1 MNEIVTSSYERALSL
16 DKKIKAN
23 AQIAQESLYEVCKGL
38 KEMRDGKLYKE
49 LGYQNFED
57 YSENEIGIKRTQAF
71 NYIKAVE
78 TIETFE
84 NVHPGEHFKKIGVS
98 KLYLLSTLS
107 EPEREEI
114 IEKVDIE
121 DISKRDLEKEIK
133 SLKELNEGLTKKVT
147 EEKKKAEM
155 ESSKARATEQRM
167 SVLKTDKESLVIQTE
182 QLKEKI
188 KELENRPVEVAIQDN
203 SEEIEKLKNE
213 YEDQLAE
220 KHGEYI
226 AQLQIASERLKEL
239 SKLRAELEELKNAPV
254 PEPEKIEV
262 ADTKELLKLYL
273 ENAID
278 TGNRLI
284 GFLKKHPVGEYQER
298 IRKCFQLLLE
308 QAEKEDCHDTL

>member
-1 MNEIVTSSYERALSL
+1 MNEIITSSYERALSL

-57 YSENEIGIKRTQAF
+57 YSENEVGITRKQSYQ
-71 NYIKAVE
+71 YISIAEK
-78 TIETFE
+78 FGE
-84 NVHPGEHFKKIGVS
+84 NVTPGLQKIGVS

-114 IEKVDIE
+114 IERVDIE

-147 EEKKKAEM
+147 EEKKKAEA
-155 ESSKARATEQRM
+155 ESSKAKATEQRLCI
-167 SVLKTDKESLVIQTE
+167 LKVDKESLAVQAE

-188 KELENRPVEVAIQDN
+188 RELENRPVEVAVQDN

-239 SKLRAELEELKNAPV
+239 GKLRAELEELKNTPA

-262 ADTKELLKLYL
+262 ADTKEVVKIYMA
-273 ENAID
+273 NVID
-278 TGNRLI
+278 AGNRLVGYI
-284 GFLKKHPVGEYQER
+284 KKYPEYGNRAREIFEALISQVG
-298 IRKCFQLLLE
+298 KN
-308 QAEKEDCHDTL
+308 DTL

>member
-1 MNEIVTSSYERALSL
+1 MNEIVTSSYEKALSL

-49 LGYQNFED
+49 LGYQNFES
-57 YSENEIGIKRTQAF
+57 YSEVEVGIKRSQAF
-71 NYIKAVE
+71 KYIKAVE
-78 TIETFE
+78 TYE
-84 NVHPGEHFKKIGVS
+84 NVSPGKHFEEIGVV

-239 SKLRAELEELKNAPV
+239 SKLRAELEELKNAPA

>member
-1 MNEIVTSSYERALSL
+1 MNEIITSSYERALSL

-57 YSENEIGIKRTQAF
+57 YSENEVGITRMQSHKF
-71 NYIKAVE
+71 IKIAE
-78 TIETFE
+78 SFSEE
-84 NVHPGEHFKKIGVS
+84 NVNASLHLGVT
-98 KLYLLSTLS
+98 KLYFLTKLD
-107 EPEREEI
+107 EQEREELTQ
-114 IEKVDIE
+114 KVDIE
-121 DISKRDLEKEIK
+121 NISTRDLEKEIK

-147 EEKKKAEM
+147 EEKKKAEA
-155 ESSKARATEQRM
+155 ESSKAKATEQRLCI
-167 SVLKTDKESLVIQTE
+167 LKVDKESLAVQAE

-188 KELENRPVEVAIQDN
+188 RELENRPVEVAVQDN

-239 SKLRAELEELKNAPV
+239 EKLRTELQELKNAPA

-262 ADTKELLKLYL
+262 ADTKEVVKIYMA
-273 ENAID
+273 NVID
-278 TGNRLI
+278 AGNRLVGYI
-284 GFLKKHPVGEYQER
+284 KKYPEYGNRAREIFEALISQVG
-298 IRKCFQLLLE
+298 KN
-308 QAEKEDCHDTL
+308 DTL

>member
-57 YSENEIGIKRTQAF
+57 YSENEVGITRMQSHKF
-71 NYIKAVE
+71 IKIAE
-78 TIETFE
+78 SFSEE
-84 NVHPGEHFKKIGVS
+84 NVNASLHLGVT
-98 KLYLLSTLS
+98 KLYFLTKLD
-107 EPEREEI
+107 EQEREELTQ
-114 IEKVDIE
+114 KVDIE
-121 DISKRDLEKEIK
+121 NISTRDLEKEIK

-147 EEKKKAEM
+147 EEKKKAEA
-155 ESSKARATEQRM
+155 ESSKAKATEQRLCI
-167 SVLKTDKESLVIQTE
+167 LKVDKESLVIQAE

-188 KELENRPVEVAIQDN
+188 KELENRPVEVAVQDN

-239 SKLRAELEELKNAPV
+239 EKLRTELQELKNAPA

-262 ADTKELLKLYL
+262 ADTKEVVKIYMA
-273 ENAID
+273 NVID
-278 TGNRLI
+278 AGNRLVGYI
-284 GFLKKHPVGEYQER
+284 KKYPEYGNRAREIFEALISQVG
-298 IRKCFQLLLE
+298 KN
-308 QAEKEDCHDTL
+308 DTL

>member
-147 EEKKKAEM
+147 EEKKKAEA
-155 ESSKARATEQRM
+155 ESSKAKATEQRLCI
-167 SVLKTDKESLVIQTE
+167 LKVDKESLAVQAE
-182 QLKEKI
+182 QLKERI
-188 KELENRPVEVAIQDN
+188 RELENRPVEVAVQDN

-239 SKLRAELEELKNAPV
+239 EKLRTELQELKNTPAS
-254 PEPEKIEV
+254 EPEKIEV
-262 ADTKELLKLYL
+262 ADTKEVVKIYMA
-273 ENAID
+273 NVID
-278 TGNRLI
+278 AGNRLVGYI
-284 GFLKKHPVGEYQER
+284 KKYPEYGNRAREIFEALISQVG
-298 IRKCFQLLLE
+298 KN
-308 QAEKEDCHDTL
+308 DTL

>member
-1 MNEIVTSSYERALSL
+1 MNEIVTSSYEKALSL

-57 YSENEIGIKRTQAF
+57 YSENEVGITRMQSHRFVKIAESFT
-71 NYIKAVE
+71 E
-78 TIETFE
+78 E
-84 NVHPGEHFKKIGVS
+84 NVTSMLHLGTT
-98 KLYLLSTLS
+98 KLYFLTKLD
-107 EPEREEI
+107 EQEREELTQ
-114 IEKVDIE
+114 KVDIE
-121 DISKRDLEKEIK
+121 NISTRDLEKEIK
-133 SLKELNEGLTKKVT
+133 SLKELNEGLTKRVT
-147 EEKKKAEM
+147 EEKKKAEA
-155 ESSKARATEQRM
+155 ESSKAKATEQRLCI
-167 SVLKTDKESLVIQTE
+167 LKVDKESLAVQAE

-188 KELENRPVEVAIQDN
+188 RELENRPVEVAVQDN

-239 SKLRAELEELKNAPV
+239 GKLRAELEELKNAPA

-262 ADTKELLKLYL
+262 ADTKEVVKIYMA
-273 ENAID
+273 NVID
-278 TGNRLI
+278 AGNRLVGYI
-284 GFLKKHPVGEYQER
+284 KKYPEYGNRAREIFEALISQVG
-298 IRKCFQLLLE
+298 KN
-308 QAEKEDCHDTL
+308 DTL

>member
-1 MNEIVTSSYERALSL
+1 MNEIVTSSYEKALSL

-57 YSENEIGIKRTQAF
+57 YSENEVGITRMQSHRFVKIAESFT
-71 NYIKAVE
+71 E
-78 TIETFE
+78 E
-84 NVHPGEHFKKIGVS
+84 NVTSMLHLGTT
-98 KLYLLSTLS
+98 KLYFLTKLD
-107 EPEREEI
+107 EQEREELTQ
-114 IEKVDIE
+114 KVDIE
-121 DISKRDLEKEIK
+121 NISTRDLEKEIK
-133 SLKELNEGLTKKVT
+133 SLKELNEGLTKRVT
-147 EEKKKAEM
+147 EEKKKAEA
-155 ESSKARATEQRM
+155 ESSKAKATEQRLCI
-167 SVLKTDKESLVIQTE
+167 LKVDKESLAVQAE

-188 KELENRPVEVAIQDN
+188 RELENRPVEVAVQDN

-239 SKLRAELEELKNAPV
+239 GKLRAELEELKNAPA